1 MISVT
6 ERKGIFINE
15 EYQKTFDEQGFVIV
29 PFISAQTIEN
39 LSTIYKDCY
48 PNGVEGFFS
57 TTFANNVAHRE
68 KVNRSIKEECLGR
81 LNELFVD
88 YKIFFSSFIVKAP
101 GKKSEL
107 IMHQDMTLVDESQ
120 FAGINVWSPMIDL
133 NNTNGAI
140 EVLPKSHRFF
150 KTYRGS
156 SIPDIYDNVVEEVRS
171 ILIPQYL
178 KAGEAI
184 IFDQSIIHYSPPNLS
199 EVERPVINT
208 FVTHTDAKIKIC
220 YWDKESYGNNV
231 EIFEQEDDFLEKFE
245 NFGHNIFAKP
255 SIGKSLG
262 KFPYS
267 FPKLDVSQIEN
278 ELGITIQSKQ
288 HIDIVDTG
296 RRKRWFKSLFSS
308 K

>member
-1 MISVT
+1 M
-6 ERKGIFINE
+6 F
-15 EYQKTFDEQGFVIV
+15 QALDEKEFKIV
-29 PFISAQTIEN
+29 
-39 LSTIYKDCY
+39 LD
-48 PNGVEGFFS
+48 
-57 TTFANNVAHRE
+57 
-68 KVNRSIKEECLGR
+68 
-81 LNELFVD
+81 
-88 YKIFFSSFIVKAP
+88 
-101 GKKSEL
+101 
-107 IMHQDMTLVDESQ
+107 
-120 FAGINVWSPMIDL
+120 
-133 NNTNGAI
+133 AI
-140 EVLPKSHRFF
+140 E
-150 KTYRGS
+150 
-156 SIPDIYDNVVEEVRS
+156 EVAG
-171 ILIPQYL
+171 